1 VTVKFETLKAG
12 EVLYDCHNEL
22 LGNTMCRG
30 MSVWT
35 IVVKSIDGNAAWVS
49 WNGNPDRRESR
60 HYFEQSRIR
69 RAPPEWVNNGL
80 GSGRRCHFCREKQD
94 NGHSSD
100 CRHPKAIRV
109 RELEAKANGKAKGS
123 TTNATP

>member
-12 EVLYDCHNEL
+12 DVLYDCHNEL

-30 MSVWT
+30 MSVWI

-60 HYFEQSRIR
+60 HYFAQSRIR
-69 RAPPEWVNNGL
+69 RAPPEWVNDGF
-80 GSGRRCHFCREKQD
+80 GSRCHFCREKRD
-94 NGHSSD
+94 DGHRSD
-100 CRHPKAIRV
+100 CQHPKAISRRKWV
-109 RELEAKANGKAKGS
+109 TSELEAKHV
-123 TTNATP
+123 